1 MQSKETELYLL
12 EEELRPFYT
21 AAIYSGNK
29 KLETS
34 GIEPQIRVLFSH
46 NISLIRTLLGF
57 KLTALPLSQADFA
70 QLMGL
75 AVPTVNKWENA
86 IALPNR
92 SVLSR
97 LVHHVNTILTPRPHV
112 QEADIL
118 YTCLIRVL
126 LRDSA
131 GEHYKTML
139 PDPSFGKEH
148 VFVDF
153 TIEGD
158 SIRNNIAVIEPLP
171 FVASS
176 DILWD
181 REWNEFS
188 NPLELVRET
197 GLPTTAIFCVKEESN
212 NRFFDI
218 TVYPQTNDGFRCI
231 GIEVTKRHHR
241 YKLYKHK
248 MDETTLRL
256 ADLTID
262 YQQQRLKTL
271 DAQRAKERAEARCS
285 ILRSL
290 TDNVS
295 EILLV
300 VDKQGTILEQNIHSI
315 ALFTQHNDIVG
326 LNFIEV
332 LRGYSQETEKLSELI
347 NKVSTSG
354 FERTQLI
361 LNNLVY
367 TITFSLIW
375 AGGMEYSIVVL
386 RQVKSP
392 V

>member
-21 AAIYSGNK
+21 AAIHSGNK

-34 GIEPQIRVLFSH
+34 GIEPQIRILFSH
-46 NISLIRTLLGF
+46 NVSLIRTLLGF

-97 LVHHVNTILTPRPHV
+97 LVHHVNTILTPRPQV

-126 LRDSA
+126 LRDSG

-158 SIRNNIAVIEPLP
+158 SIKNNIAVIEPLP

-181 REWNEFS
+181 REWNEFP

-197 GLPTTAIFCVKEESN
+197 GLPTTAIFCVKEENN
-212 NRFFDI
+212 NRFFDV
-218 TVYPQTNDGFRCI
+218 TVYPQTNDCFRCI
-231 GIEVTKRHHR
+231 GIEVTKRHYR

-300 VDKQGTILEQNIHSI
+300 VDRQGTILEQNIHSI

-347 NKVSTSG
+347 NKVSASG
-354 FERTQLI
+354 FERTQI
-361 LNNLVY
+361 TLNNLVY

-375 AGGMEYSIVVL
+375 AGGMEYCIIVL

-392 V
+392 A